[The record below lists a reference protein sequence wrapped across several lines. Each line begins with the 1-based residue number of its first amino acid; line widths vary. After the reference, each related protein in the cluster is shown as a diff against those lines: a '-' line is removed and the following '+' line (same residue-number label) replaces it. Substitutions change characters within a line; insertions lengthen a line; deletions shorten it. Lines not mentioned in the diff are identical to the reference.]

1 MLLSLLRVSIHRTSR
16 GSAAV
21 DSMVARPP
29 ALLDHEV
36 SVMSK
41 QATRS
46 VYMCDAILL
55 KQYLRAEGMGGELC
69 RSKHNIT
76 DRAGRGN
83 KLMCFNVFAFT
94 PLGGSRR

>member
-1 MLLSLLRVSIHRTSR
+1 M
-16 GSAAV
+16 

-69 RSKHNIT
+69 RSKHNIRC
-76 DRAGRGN
+76 RAGGGN

>member
-1 MLLSLLRVSIHRTSR
+1 M
-16 GSAAV
+16 

-83 KLMCFNVFAFT
+83 KLMCFNVFVFFCVGLRY
-94 PLGGSRR
+94 LGLGTLTTTGNRGTQG